1 MRFCFAAT
9 LLLMIACLGAPAH
22 AVPRY
27 SLTDLGPLPH
37 IADEVSLKINL
48 SGQVAG
54 WADSGGEVIHACLWT
69 KGKPQD
75 LGTLPS
81 FQSSIA
87 RGLNSRGQAVGW
99 SVSGKNLGDSL
110 AVTHACLFSAGS
122 VIDLGTLG
130 GRTSQAFAIN
140 AGGRIVGVS
149 QVGPGVRH
157 AFLYRDGKMID
168 LGTLPGGTFSLAYD
182 INDAGQI
189 AGISET
195 AAHAVHGFLWQRGHM
210 ADLGALPGGQVSLAY
225 ALNGLGQAAGSAVIG
240 GQYHAVRLFGGKLSD
255 LGTLGTD
262 PAAALGINDDGQI
275 VGASNVTMTRRH
287 AFLWENGH
295 LLDLNTLISSSLGW
309 TVLTAESIN
318 RTGQIACVA
327 RTKSSGRHAVVLTP
341 LHPSPEFRL
350 PLNSTDVSHFTR

>member
-1 MRFCFAAT
+1 MRFCPVAM
-9 LLLMIACLGAPAH
+9 LLLMSVGLGVSAIAA
-22 AVPRY
+22 PRY
-27 SLTDLGPLPH
+27 SVSDLGPLPH
-37 IADEVSLKINL
+37 IADEVSLKINS

-54 WADSGGEVIHACLWT
+54 WADSGGGVIHACLWT
-69 KGKPQD
+69 NGRPQD
-75 LGTLPS
+75 LGTLLG

-110 AVTHACLFSAGS
+110 AVTHACLFSAGKC
-122 VIDLGTLG
+122 VDLGTLG

-140 AGGRIVGVS
+140 FGGRIVGVS
-149 QVGPGVRH
+149 QVSPSVRH
-157 AFLYRDGKMID
+157 AFLYRNGKMID

-195 AAHAVHGFLWQRGHM
+195 ITHAVHAFLWQRGHM

-225 ALNGLGQAAGSAVIG
+225 ALNSLGQAAGSAVTG
-240 GQYHAVRLFGGKLSD
+240 GQYHAVRLLGGKISD

-262 PAAALGINDDGQI
+262 PAVALGINDDEQI

-295 LLDLNTLISSSLGW
+295 LLDLNTLIISSLGW
-309 TVLTAESIN
+309 TLLSAESIN

-341 LHPSPEFRL
+341 LPTKP
-350 PLNSTDVSHFTR
+350 